1 MINRMSKSTKSE
13 LIKALKDRYH
23 HSMKKEKSRILDEFI
38 ALTKYHRK
46 HAIRL
51 LSEHPIH
58 PVDKK
63 TYGNRIYNEA
73 VRKALIIIWEAGDRI
88 CGKRLKAILPI
99 LLESM
104 ERHNHL
110 QLDPEVRRRLLSA
123 SAATIDRL
131 LQPIRKEVKAK
142 KKKRRKP
149 KKPSSNIQIRTFSDW
164 DDPPP
169 GYLEIDFV
177 EHNGGSTAG
186 SYIHSFGAV
195 DICTA
200 WVECVPL
207 LVKSQELVVEALE
220 VLRQQLPFPVLGID
234 SDNDSAFINDTLFD
248 YCKFHSIKF
257 TRSRAYRKNDQ
268 AWIEQ
273 KNGAVIRRFTG
284 HDRYS
289 GIAAGQMLANLFQNV
304 RLYVNYFQPSFKIRE
319 KEKNGS
325 KVKRT
330 YEKPLTACD
339 RLLNHPVVPNE
350 TKKKL
355 KSHRRSLD
363 PIDLLH
369 SIREQQAA
377 LAELARRENGI
388 IHGRESLE
396 QFLKQLGTMWRYGEV
411 RPTHRTPPQKKRY
424 WRTRKDPFESVWTDV
439 LLWLQESPETTAK
452 DLFRRLQDE
461 NPGSFPDGQLRT
473 LQRRVRKWRQ
483 IMARNLI
490 FANSDFIQESKVGPI
505 GIDKRPYFK

>member
-1 MINRMSKSTKSE
+1 MISRISKSTKSE

-23 HSMKKEKSRILDEFI
+23 LSMKREKSRILDEFI

-73 VRKALIIIWEAGDRI
+73 VREALIIIWEAGDRI
-88 CGKRLKAILPI
+88 CGKRLKAILPV

-110 QLDPEVRRRLLSA
+110 KLDPEVRQRLLSA

-131 LQPIRKEVKAK
+131 LQPIRKEIKAK

-200 WVECVPL
+200 
-207 LVKSQELVVEALE
+207 
-220 VLRQQLPFPVLGID
+220 
-234 SDNDSAFINDTLFD
+234 
-248 YCKFHSIKF
+248 
-257 TRSRAYRKNDQ
+257 
-268 AWIEQ
+268 
-273 KNGAVIRRFTG
+273 
-284 HDRYS
+284 
-289 GIAAGQMLANLFQNV
+289 
-304 RLYVNYFQPSFKIRE
+304 
-319 KEKNGS
+319 
-325 KVKRT
+325 
-330 YEKPLTACD
+330 
-339 RLLNHPVVPNE
+339 
-350 TKKKL
+350 
-355 KSHRRSLD
+355 
-363 PIDLLH
+363 
-369 SIREQQAA
+369 
-377 LAELARRENGI
+377 
-388 IHGRESLE
+388 
-396 QFLKQLGTMWRYGEV
+396 
-411 RPTHRTPPQKKRY
+411 
-424 WRTRKDPFESVWTDV
+424 
-439 LLWLQESPETTAK
+439 
-452 DLFRRLQDE
+452 
-461 NPGSFPDGQLRT
+461 
-473 LQRRVRKWRQ
+473 
-483 IMARNLI
+483 
-490 FANSDFIQESKVGPI
+490 
-505 GIDKRPYFK
+505 

>member
-1 MINRMSKSTKSE
+1 MTKQMSKSAKNE
-13 LIKALKDRYH
+13 LIQVLKGRYH
-23 HSMKKEKSRILDEFI
+23 ISMKKEKSRILDEFI

-51 LSEHPIH
+51 LSERPEF

-63 TYGNRIYNEA
+63 PGNRIYNEA
-73 VRKALIIIWEAGDRI
+73 VREALIVLWEAGDRI
-88 CGKRLKAILPI
+88 CGKRLKAVLPT

-110 QLDPEVRRRLLSA
+110 KLDPEVRQRLLSA

-131 LQPIRKEVKAK
+131 LQPIRKEVKVK
-142 KKKRRKP
+142 KRTRRKP
-149 KKPSSNIQIRTFSDW
+149 KKASTNVQIRTFSDW

-177 EHNGGSTAG
+177 EHNGGSSAG
-186 SYIHSFGAV
+186 SYIRSFGAV
-195 DICTA
+195 DICSA
-200 WVECVPL
+200 WVECIPL
-207 LVKSQELVVEALE
+207 LAKSQELVVEALD
-220 VLRQQLPFPVLGID
+220 VLRQQFPFPLLGID
-234 SDNDSAFINDTLFD
+234 SDNDSAFINDTVFD

-268 AWIEQ
+268 AWVEQ

-289 GIAAGQMLANLFQNV
+289 GIVAGQVLANLFQAV

-319 KEKNGS
+319 KEKDGS
-325 KVKRT
+325 KVRRI
-330 YEKPLTACD
+330 YEKPMTACE
-339 RLLNHPVVPNE
+339 RLLNHPAVQIE

-355 KSHRRSLD
+355 KSRCRLLD

-369 SIREQQAA
+369 RIREQQTA
-377 LAELARRENGI
+377 LAELACRENSI
-388 IHGRESLE
+388 IHGRDSLD
-396 QFLKQLGTMWRYGEV
+396 QFIKQLGTMWKYGEV
-411 RPTHRTPPQKKRY
+411 RPTHRTPPKKKRY
-424 WRTRKDPFESVWTDV
+424 WRTRKDPFETVWQDV
-439 LLWLQESPETTAK
+439 LLWLQESPESTAK
-452 DLFRRLQDE
+452 DLFIRLQNE
-461 NPGSFPDGQLRT
+461 NPGSFQDGQLRT
-473 LQRRVRKWRQ
+473 LQRRVRNWRQ

-490 FANSDFIQESKVGPI
+490 FANSDVIQETESGPI
-505 GIDKRPYFK
+505 GIAKRPDFQ

>member
-1 MINRMSKSTKSE
+1 MISRISKSTKSE

-23 HSMKKEKSRILDEFI
+23 LSMKREKSRILDEFI

-73 VRKALIIIWEAGDRI
+73 VREALIIIWEAGDRI
-88 CGKRLKAILPI
+88 CGKRLKAILPV

-110 QLDPEVRRRLLSA
+110 KLDPEVRQRLLSA

-131 LQPIRKEVKAK
+131 LQPIRKEIKAK

-207 LVKSQELVVEALE
+207 LVKSQKLVVEALE

-234 SDNDSAFINDTLFD
+234 SDNDGAFINSTLFD

-289 GIAAGQMLANLFQNV
+289 GIAAGQMLASLFQDV

-319 KEKNGS
+319 KEKIGS

-339 RLLNHPVVPNE
+339 RLLNHPAVQNE

-355 KSHRRSLD
+355 KSHRHSLD
-363 PIDLLH
+363 PIALLH
-369 SIREQQAA
+369 SIREHQAA
-377 LAELARRENGI
+377 LAELARCENSI
-388 IHGRESLE
+388 IHGSESLE

-411 RPTHRTPPQKKRY
+411 RPTHRTSPQKKHY

-452 DLFRRLQDE
+452 DLFRRLQNE
-461 NPGSFPDGQLRT
+461 NSGSFQDGQMRT
-473 LQRRVRKWRQ
+473 LQRRVRKWRH
-483 IMARNLI
+483 IMARNLV
-490 FANSDFIQESKVGPI
+490 FANSDFIQETESGPI
-505 GIDKRPYFK
+505 GIEKRPDFQ